1 MRILRRSQS
10 KRAARDGLPPSRP
23 PLRPGVR
30 WARWA
35 LVFLLAFTLLRGVVW
50 SVTFPP
56 FFGPDEDYH
65 FLYAEYLTTQHA
77 LPSPDKDLYP
87 REYPALVEAMRYDD
101 YAYGPRITFDQQF
114 DPKYSIKKSEWWPD
128 SWRDPFEPGRGVGVV
143 HPPGYHVVA
152 ASVNWSLGDA
162 SVFTRYAA
170 VRWVSSAFGVLL
182 VFAAWLLAAQV
193 LRNEALRLLIAFLV
207 AVQPMIALL
216 SGIANHDV
224 LVAATFTLATAFM
237 LFLMRSPPTPR
248 QGVWLGG
255 TIVLALLTKGT
266 ALVLLPLAGLAYGA
280 QALANRGQFRT
291 VLSSAVRAGAVI
303 LVAAGGWYLFN
314 VIEHGT
320 LTGAVGDEA
329 AGAVPGGVQAT
340 LDNLWAW
347 TKQWTGFTYRTY
359 WFHHFWY
366 EAPKGSV
373 LFYLP
378 GYVGVVGMLGLAMLA
393 ARRWRS
399 LFAADRPLLR
409 QVTFLAICAL
419 ALYVPL
425 LYVDIQHQ
433 LDGKGFS
440 MTGGR
445 YLLPGY
451 AGVATCLVVGLREL
465 IARRAQPLVFSGL
478 AVLAG
483 WFCWSV
489 YDRNYLHRYYGDEN
503 QSWDTLLRNMSF
515 DRPEFVTPTTLR
527 VTFALIVLSL
537 LAAAA
542 SIVVGNLP
550 PGAADRLR
558 SLRPAR
564 RGRLAPATRSR

>member
-1 MRILRRSQS
+1 MSILRRSEP
-10 KRAARDGLPPSRP
+10 KRADRDGLPPSRP
-23 PLRPGVR
+23 ALRPGVR

-77 LPSPDKDLYP
+77 LPDPDKYLYP
-87 REYPALVEAMRYDD
+87 REYPKLVEAMHYDD
-101 YAYGPRITFDQQF
+101 YAYGPRITFDQQL
-114 DPKYSIKKSEWWPD
+114 DPKYSIKQSEWWPESD
-128 SWRDPFEPGRGVGVV
+128 REPFERGRGVGVV
-143 HPPGYHVVA
+143 HPPGYHVA
-152 ASVNWSLGDA
+152 AAAVNWSLGDA
-162 SVFTRYAA
+162 SVFTRYQA

-193 LRNEALRLLIAFLV
+193 FRNESLRLLVAFLV
-207 AVQPMIALL
+207 AVQPMVGLL

-237 LFLMRSPPTPR
+237 LFLMRSPPSPR
-248 QGVWLGG
+248 QGLWLGA

-266 ALVLLPLAGLAYGA
+266 ALVLIPLAGLAYGA
-280 QALANRGQFRT
+280 QALAHRGQLRT
-291 VLSSAVRAGAVI
+291 VVRSTVYAGAVV
-303 LVAAGGWYLFN
+303 LVAAGGWYAFN
-314 VIEHGT
+314 LIAHGT

-329 AGAVPGGVQAT
+329 AGAVAGGPQAT

-373 LFYLP
+373 IFYLP
-378 GYVGVVGMLGLAMLA
+378 GYIGAVGLLGLGMLAV
-393 ARRWRS
+393 RRGRE
-399 LFAADRPLLR
+399 LFSPERPLVR
-409 QVTFLAICAL
+409 QVAFLAICAL

-445 YLLPGY
+445 YLLPAY

-465 IARRAQPLVFSGL
+465 ISRRAQPVVFAGL
-478 AVLAG
+478 AALGA

-489 YDRNYLHRYYGDEN
+489 YTKNYLHRYYGDEK
-503 QSWDTLLRNMSF
+503 QSLDTLLRNMSF

-527 VTFALIVLSL
+527 VTFALILLSL
-537 LAAAA
+537 LAAAVA
-542 SIVVGNLP
+542 VGVGNLP

-558 SLRPAR
+558 ARLPAR
-564 RGRLAPATRSR
+564 RGRLAAAARSR